1 MANGSTSTSRVWAY
15 LTDEIR
21 EDLLLESEL
30 VLLSF
35 ATGIQDAA
43 SWSDYGCFASNQTG
57 NALFLAIGAAE
68 LQGAA
73 YSLPHVGMSL
83 GAFLAG
89 GWSIGQIGNFIGV
102 RKRLWLVT
110 SSAFQTALVYAAA
123 AIQYSL
129 PIQQGSPAALT
140 GIFLLAFSSGAQV
153 ALGRSLKITD
163 ITTAMA
169 TAAFIDVAADPCLL
183 KIQNRQ
189 RNRRVIF
196 LLMLVA
202 GCFVGAFLQAAINST
217 FAIVLCAVCKTI
229 VTFAFL
235 MNKSIEKR
243 R

>member
-43 SWSDYGCFASNQTG
+43 SWADYGCFASNQTG
-57 NALFLAIGAAE
+57 NALFLAIGAAGLE
-68 LQGAA
+68 GTA
-73 YSLPHVGMSL
+73 YSLPHVGISL

-89 GWSIGQIGNFIGV
+89 GWAVGQIGNFFGV
-102 RKRLWLVT
+102 RKRLWLIT
-110 SSAFQTALVYAAA
+110 SSAFQTALVYATA

-129 PIQQGSPAALT
+129 PIKQDSPAALA

-196 LLMLVA
+196 LLMLVG
-202 GCFVGAFLQAAINST
+202 GCFVGAFSQAAINST
-217 FAIVLCAVCKTI
+217 FAIILCAVCKTV

-235 MNKSIEKR
+235 MNKPIEKR
-243 R
+243 L